1 MTAHDAQQRDV
12 ALIEMQ
18 QRIVAMETT
27 DELANL
33 SGGRNE
39 LGRHR

>member
-1 MTAHDAQQRDV
+1 MTAHDAHQRDM

-33 SGGRNE
+33 SGGRNKH
-39 LGRHR
+39 GRHR